1 MLKKVFSLSILSFFG
16 YAVGF
21 LNQLIIAKKFGTSSQ
36 LDLYLLSLS
45 VVNFGWFFVGPIN
58 EISIPDLFI
67 EIQKSK
73 KLGSIFFSKVFNI
86 ILIFCFLMSGMILI
100 FLPFIYRYVTSGA
113 KINYPDFEINV
124 YLLLPII
131 LLTALSQYF
140 QTVLSSLNEFTA
152 QSLGKIV
159 TASIS
164 VLFLVLFFDLLEIKS
179 IIFGMELGLF
189 FFCLVQYL
197 LIKNLNIYYMPLSGV
212 IIEKKYYKYIFALI
226 FTYFLSALQLLF
238 ERFVFMS
245 FGPGTL
251 SSYNYSQALLQV
263 PQMIVVTGVVAIA
276 FTNFMTKVHLNDI
289 NNGLDELF
297 SIAIKSFFASVII
310 SITIYVLSR
319 EIVYLLF
326 FRGKF
331 DLNSLNKT
339 SDILKILI
347 FTLPF
352 LVFSSI
358 LGRAI
363 VALKRFNIL
372 LKINSFTSISLIILL
387 AISYWLGN
395 IIFCLLIFIV
405 IHFFASAYKVFIY
418 DDFYDFKNNIVK
430 RSFVGLFKSTLTILI
445 YSISVFAA
453 INFMDFDL
461 IFENIIFKLF
471 CFGVLMAPFLLAI
484 FKFNLL
490 ENGNE
495 KIV

>member
-1 MLKKVFSLSILSFFG
+1 MLKKIFSLSVLSFFG
-16 YAVGF
+16 YALGF
-21 LNQLIIAKKFGTSSQ
+21 VNQLIIAKKFGTSNQ
-36 LDLYLLSLS
+36 LDMYLLSLS

-67 EIQKSK
+67 EAKKSK

-86 ILIFCFLMSGMILI
+86 ILIFSFFMSGMIFL
-100 FLPFIYRYVTSGA
+100 FLPFIYSYVSSGSQ
-113 KINYPDFEINV
+113 ISYPEFEFNV

-131 LLTALSQYF
+131 LLTSLSQYF
-140 QTVLSSLNEFTA
+140 QTVLGSLNKFTA
-152 QSLGKIV
+152 QSWGKIV

-164 VLFLVLFFDLLEIKS
+164 VLFLVLFFDLFEIKS
-179 IIFGMELGLF
+179 IIYGMELGLF
-189 FFCLVQYL
+189 LFCIVQYL
-197 LIKNLNIYYMPLSGV
+197 LIKNLKIYYIPLSGV
-212 IIEKKYYKYIFALI
+212 ILEKKYYKYFLALT

-245 FGPGTL
+245 FGLGTL

-276 FTNFMTKVHLNDI
+276 FTNFMTKVHLNDV
-289 NNGLDELF
+289 NSGLDELF
-297 SIAIKSFFASVII
+297 SIAIKSFFVSVII
-310 SITIYVLSR
+310 SITVYVLSR

-331 DLNSLNKT
+331 DLNSLDKT

-363 VALKRFNIL
+363 VVLKRFNIL

-387 AISYWLGN
+387 AISYWISN
-395 IIFCLLIFIV
+395 IIFCLFIFII

-418 DDFYDFKNNIVK
+418 DDFYDSKSNILK
-430 RSFVGLFKSTLTILI
+430 RCSNGLFKSTMAILVYAFI
-445 YSISVFAA
+445 VFMVT
-453 INFMDFDL
+453 NFIDFDL
-461 IFENIIFKLF
+461 VFENIILKLF
-471 CFGVLMAPFLLAI
+471 CFGVLMTPFLLTI

-490 ENGNE
+490 EDGNE